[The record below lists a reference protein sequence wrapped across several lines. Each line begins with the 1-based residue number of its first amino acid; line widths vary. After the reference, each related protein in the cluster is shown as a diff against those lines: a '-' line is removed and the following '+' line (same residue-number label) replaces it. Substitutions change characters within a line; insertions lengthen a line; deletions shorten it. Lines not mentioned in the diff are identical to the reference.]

1 MIRKVMFFGT
11 VGVPLLFVF
20 KNEYFEE
27 PWKILNKKL
36 EGNIYWRNINK
47 LLLSENLIPIKLGID

>member
-1 MIRKVMFFGT
+1 MIRKVILFGS
-11 VGVPLLFVF
+11 VGVPLLFVL

-36 EGNIYWRNINK
+36 EGNVHWRNINK
-47 LLLSENLIPIKLGID
+47 FLLNENLIPIKLGLN

>member
-1 MIRKVMFFGT
+1 MFFGT

-20 KNEYFEE
+20 KNEFFEE